1 MSTKTGS
8 DLSSQSSEIETFGK
22 LLGESISNLPEYKE
36 YEQSRAEVK
45 NDSEA
50 QELINEFEK
59 QRQLFIIK
67 RASGEATKEDL
78 EKVRDSQEKLN
89 NLPVMVHFLATQEK
103 LSTRLEEVNEH
114 ISESLSIDFG
124 DQIGGCGC
132 S

>member
-1 MSTKTGS
+1 MSTKTDS
-8 DLSSQSSEIETFGK
+8 DISIQSSEIETFGK
-22 LLGESISNLPEYKE
+22 LLGEAISNLSEYKE
-36 YEQSRAEVK
+36 YEQSCAEVK

-78 EKVRDSQEKLN
+78 EKVGDFQEKLN
-89 NLPVMVHFLATQEK
+89 NLPVMIHLLATQEG
-103 LSTRLEEVNEH
+103 LSTRLKEVNGH
-114 ISESLSIDFG
+114 ISESLSLDFG

>member
-1 MSTKTGS
+1 MSTKTDS
-8 DLSSQSSEIETFGK
+8 DLSNPSSEIETFGR
-22 LLGESISNLPEYKE
+22 LLGEAISNLSEYKE

-78 EKVRDSQEKLN
+78 EKVGEFQEKLN
-89 NLPVMVHFLATQEK
+89 NLPVMVHFLATQKE

-114 ISESLSIDFG
+114 ISESLSLDFG

>member
-1 MSTKTGS
+1 MSTKTDS
-8 DLSSQSSEIETFGK
+8 DLSSQSSEIETFGR
-22 LLGESISNLPEYKE
+22 LLGEAISNLSEYKE

-78 EKVRDSQEKLN
+78 EKVGEFQEKLN
-89 NLPVMVHFLATQEK
+89 NLPVMVHFLATQKE

>member
-1 MSTKTGS
+1 MSTKTDS
-8 DLSSQSSEIETFGK
+8 DLSNPSSEIETFGK
-22 LLGESISNLPEYKE
+22 LLGEAISNLPEYKD

-78 EKVRDSQEKLN
+78 EKVGESQEKLN
-89 NLPVMVHFLATQEK
+89 NLPVMVRFLATQEE
-103 LSTRLEEVNEH
+103 LSTRLGEVNEH
-114 ISESLSIDFG
+114 ISESLSLDFG